1 MTTIRCS
8 PWDVRPQIESLHRNL
23 LREIPGIDR
32 IAAALYDPKTDA
44 LKTFVHST
52 DGESPLVHYDALMA
66 DVPSLGEVA
75 RQGRDRVID
84 DLSVFAGSDHEHSRR
99 LLELG
104 YRSSYTVPFFDNGVL
119 AGFLFFDAR
128 KPAHFTTSVVEK
140 LRVYGQ
146 LIALIFLHGLTS
158 LRTLGAAVRVASRV
172 THERDPETG
181 AHLDRM
187 SRYARL
193 VARRLAVDGGLTDE
207 FVEYLFLFSPLH
219 DIGKVAIPD
228 RILLKKGRLD
238 DEEFDLMKTHVRKG
252 ASIVDD
258 ILGEL
263 GLESFPK
270 ALVLRN
276 LVLRHHEAIDG
287 SGYPDGLCGD
297 AIPIEARIVAVAD
310 VFDALTSVRPY
321 KEAWSPGDAFGYLH
335 ERAGRQ
341 FDRDCVSALQA
352 EAVAAEGIRLRF
364 PDEGRWGRQSR
375 EGYTP
380 DL

>member
-1 MTTIRCS
+1 MTPISCS
-8 PWDVRPQIESLHRNL
+8 PWDVKPQLEALHRNL
-23 LREIPGIDR
+23 LREIAGIDR

-52 DGESPLVHYDALMA
+52 DGESPLAHYDALLE
-66 DVPSLGEVA
+66 DVPSLGELA
-75 RQGRDRVID
+75 RERRPRVID
-84 DLSVFAGSDHEHSRR
+84 DLSVFAGSVHEHSRR

-104 YRSSYTVPFFDNGVL
+104 YRSSYTVPFYDNGIL
-119 AGFLFFDAR
+119 AGFLFFDSR
-128 KPAHFTTSVVEK
+128 SPALFTTSVVEK

-146 LIALIFLHGLTS
+146 LIALILLHGLTS

-193 VARRLAVDGGLTDE
+193 IARRLSGSGGFTDE

-238 DEEFDLMKTHVRKG
+238 DEEFELMKTHVLKG
-252 ASIVDD
+252 TGIVDD

-263 GLESFPK
+263 GLESFPN

-276 LVLRHHEAIDG
+276 VVLRHHEAIDG
-287 SGYPDGLCGD
+287 SGYPDGLLGNE
-297 AIPIEARIVAVAD
+297 IPIEARIVAVAD

-335 ERAGRQ
+335 DRAGAQ
-341 FDRDCVSALQA
+341 FDRDCVRALEA